1 MLVLRL
7 LLKKEYR
14 MRKFGMNSV
23 IASIAKQSLLA
34 LFLSIALIACGGD
47 SGTSPNSEEKD
58 SSSSIQKEESSSSLP
73 LQSVPLQ
80 ARIAL
85 QVAVKKAMPE
95 RSPA

>member
-1 MLVLRL
+1 
-7 LLKKEYR
+7 

-58 SSSSIQKEESSSSLP
+58 SSSSVQKDESSSS
-73 LQSVPLQ
+73 
-80 ARIAL
+80 
-85 QVAVKKAMPE
+85 VKKQ
-95 RSPA
+95 SSSSV